1 MDLMKLL
8 KQTIDVPGSE
18 PEQKPRT
25 EEVDNPYE
33 DPNKQV
39 NVNITI
45 EGGDDTLNIPPEN
58 NKEETAPTK
67 PDEDY
72 EVAYT
77 EGSNDADEVMMEAFR
92 AIENAKS
99 IVRIMNADNFV
110 ATESIYSAARNAVFG
125 LVNIV
130 GHLTSLFTN
139 TLFNGWRDFK
149 RSELNFYVHSNIA
162 TVNAL
167 YKLRYIEVEDVDVP
181 VPQGMKGRY
190 NTAVI
195 GLISYFDTV
204 NMLKLV
210 KAMKSVSKSVVTA
223 IKENGTL
230 KFEDNNVNFK
240 KLKDIKKSFESLS
253 TSFANDAGDD
263 FNNRKFK
270 DVFTDSHE
278 MGKVIDNVID
288 CDKFFR
294 EVSSVYDNVEDV
306 ENNFREVA
314 NIASSLTSKQLD
326 ALADVARMYAETIT
340 DYATAINDLNRVQHN
355 LVMVIKY
362 LRSALNY

>member
-1 MDLMKLL
+1 MKFLE
-8 KQTIDVPGSE
+8 QNINVPGAE
-18 PEQKPRT
+18 PEQKPRV
-25 EEVDNPYE
+25 EEIDAPYE

-39 NVNITI
+39 NVNVTI
-45 EGGDDTLNIPPEN
+45 EGGEDTLNIPPED
-58 NKEETAPTK
+58 NKAETAPTR
-67 PDEDY
+67 PTEDY

-77 EGSNDADEVMMEAFR
+77 EGSNNVDEVLMEAFR

-110 ATESIYSAARNAVFG
+110 ANESLYSAARNAVFG

-149 RSELNFYVHSNIA
+149 RSELNYYVHSNIA
-162 TVNAL
+162 TMTIL
-167 YKLRYIEVEDVDVP
+167 RRLRYIEVEDVDVP

-210 KAMKSVSKSVVTA
+210 KSMKSVSKSIVTA

-240 KLKDIKKSFESLS
+240 KLKDIKKSFDSLS
-253 TSFANDAGDD
+253 TSFENDASDD
-263 FNNRKFK
+263 FSNRKFK

-306 ENNFREVA
+306 ENSFREVA
-314 NIASSLTSKQLD
+314 NIADNLTSKQLD

-362 LRSALNY
+362 LRSALKY

>member
-1 MDLMKLL
+1 MKLL

-92 AIENAKS
+92 AIENVKS

-125 LVNIV
+125 LVNVV

-167 YKLRYIEVEDVDVP
+167 CKLRYIEVEDVVIQKLEKINPATYIGKGKMTIYTSNYDVDTYYNEKKSELNQYYEP
-181 VPQGMKGRY
+181 ENEFYKEEMKELDELK
-190 NTAVI
+190 NTSSDGKIYVAKVGNNEYRFVI
-195 GLISYFDTV
+195 GKDTEKMYTP
-204 NMLKLV
+204 N
-210 KAMKSVSKSVVTA
+210 AAASKM
-223 IKENGTL
+223 N
-230 KFEDNNVNFK
+230 
-240 KLKDIKKSFESLS
+240 
-253 TSFANDAGDD
+253 
-263 FNNRKFK
+263 
-270 DVFTDSHE
+270 
-278 MGKVIDNVID
+278 
-288 CDKFFR
+288 
-294 EVSSVYDNVEDV
+294 
-306 ENNFREVA
+306 
-314 NIASSLTSKQLD
+314 
-326 ALADVARMYAETIT
+326 
-340 DYATAINDLNRVQHN
+340 
-355 LVMVIKY
+355 
-362 LRSALNY
+362 